1 MQFHQLK
8 RREFIALLG
17 GATTWPLVAR
27 AQPVAMP
34 VIGMLWPG
42 TSPPGYPRMESFTQ
56 ALRQL
61 GFVDGENI
69 SIELRYA
76 RGPQQLPELAAEL
89 VRIKVDV
96 LTTFGDLTPKIAQQA
111 TATIPIIA
119 ISDDILG
126 AGIVTSLSRSGT
138 NTTGLTIMAPELS
151 AKRLQVLQEMVPQMS
166 RVAALWDPTTGASQV
181 EITERAAKSLN
192 LGLQVLEVRRRNDI
206 VDAFRAA
213 QSNHAEGIDVF
224 NSPVLS
230 SLYRE
235 IIDLSAEHRL
245 PTIYQWKEHVEAG
258 GLLSYGVSLT
268 AMWRQVGTIVAKV
281 LKGAKP
287 ADLPVEQPTKF
298 ELAVNGRTAK
308 ALGIAIPPSVLVR
321 ADEVFE

>member
-1 MQFHQLK
+1 MR
-8 RREFIALLG
+8 RREFISLLG
-17 GATTWPLVAR
+17 SAAAVWPVAAH
-27 AQPVAMP
+27 AQQPAMP

-42 TSPPGYPRMESFTQ
+42 QTPPGSPRMESFTQ

-61 GFVDGENI
+61 GFVEGQNV

-76 RGPQQLPELAAEL
+76 RGGPQQLPELAAEL

-96 LTTFGDLTPKIAQQA
+96 LVAFGDLTPKIAQQA
-111 TATIPIIA
+111 TETIPIVA
-119 ISDDILG
+119 ICDDIVG
-126 AGIVTSLSRSGT
+126 AGIVASLSRPGT

-151 AKRLQVLQEMVPQMS
+151 AKRLEVLQEMVPRMS

-181 EITERAAKSLN
+181 ETTERAARSLN
-192 LGLQVLEVRRRNDI
+192 LSVQVVEARARNDI
-206 VDAFRAA
+206 IDGFRAA
-213 QSNHAEGIDVF
+213 QSNHTDAVNVF

-245 PTIYQWKEHVEAG
+245 PTMYQWKEHVEAG
-258 GLLSYGVSLT
+258 GLLSYGVNLT
-268 AMWRQVGTIVAKV
+268 AMWRQAGTIVVKV

-298 ELAVNGRTAK
+298 ELAVNARTAK
-308 ALGIAIPPSVLVR
+308 ALGIPIPPSVLVR
-321 ADEVFE
+321 ADDVFE